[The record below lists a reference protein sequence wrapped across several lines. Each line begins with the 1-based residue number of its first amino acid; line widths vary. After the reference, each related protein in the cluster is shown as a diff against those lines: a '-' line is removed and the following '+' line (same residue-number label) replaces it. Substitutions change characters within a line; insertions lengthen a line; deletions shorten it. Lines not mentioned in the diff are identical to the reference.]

1 MANDTSFAL
10 ANEVAFLRC
19 VRLSLVGR
27 CFFMLCPRC
36 GAAGTRVIDSR
47 LIDSGSAVRR
57 RRVCPQCGMRFTTH
71 ERLVLH
77 PIWVIKKDGRRE
89 LFNRQKVEIGM
100 MKACEKRPVS
110 PEQIRR
116 AVDEIEWELQRRG
129 VRQITSREIGDMVM
143 SKLLEIDDV
152 AYIRFASVYQE
163 FDDARRFAELL
174 ASLQR
179 QKSRQRKSSSR
190 RKR

>member
-1 MANDTSFAL
+1 
-10 ANEVAFLRC
+10 
-19 VRLSLVGR
+19 
-27 CFFMLCPRC
+27 MLCPRC
-36 GAAGTRVIDSR
+36 GSAGTKVIDSR
-47 LIDSGSAVRR
+47 LIDNGFAVRR
-57 RRVCPQCGMRFTTH
+57 RRLCPNCGMRFTTH
-71 ERLVLH
+71 ERLVTH

-110 PEQIRR
+110 PEQIKR

-174 ASLQR
+174 ASLQK
-179 QKSRQRKSSSR
+179 QKAQRR
-190 RKR
+190 RDANRKKR

>member
-1 MANDTSFAL
+1 
-10 ANEVAFLRC
+10 
-19 VRLSLVGR
+19 
-27 CFFMLCPRC
+27 
-36 GAAGTRVIDSR
+36 
-47 LIDSGSAVRR
+47 
-57 RRVCPQCGMRFTTH
+57 MRFTTH
-71 ERLVLH
+71 ERLVTH

-110 PEQIRR
+110 PEQIKR

-174 ASLQR
+174 ASLQK
-179 QKSRQRKSSSR
+179 QKAQQRRDAK
-190 RKR
+190 RKKR

>member
-1 MANDTSFAL
+1 
-10 ANEVAFLRC
+10 
-19 VRLSLVGR
+19 
-27 CFFMLCPRC
+27 
-36 GAAGTRVIDSR
+36 
-47 LIDSGSAVRR
+47 
-57 RRVCPQCGMRFTTH
+57 MRFTTH
-71 ERLVLH
+71 ERLVTH

-110 PEQIRR
+110 PEQIKR

-129 VRQITSREIGDMVM
+129 VRQITSREIGEMVM

-174 ASLQR
+174 ASLQK
-179 QKSRQRKSSSR
+179 QKAQR
-190 RKR
+190 RKDANRKKR

>member
-1 MANDTSFAL
+1 
-10 ANEVAFLRC
+10 
-19 VRLSLVGR
+19 
-27 CFFMLCPRC
+27 MLCPRC
-36 GAAGTRVIDSR
+36 GASGTKVIDSR
-47 LIDSGSAVRR
+47 LIDNGSAVRR
-57 RRVCPQCGMRFTTH
+57 RRLCPNCGMRFTTH
-71 ERLVLH
+71 ERLVTH

-110 PEQIRR
+110 PEQIKR

-129 VRQITSREIGDMVM
+129 ARQITSREIGEMVM

-174 ASLQR
+174 ASLQK
-179 QKSRQRKSSSR
+179 QKAQR
-190 RKR
+190 RKDANRKKR

>member
-1 MANDTSFAL
+1 
-10 ANEVAFLRC
+10 
-19 VRLSLVGR
+19 
-27 CFFMLCPRC
+27 
-36 GAAGTRVIDSR
+36 
-47 LIDSGSAVRR
+47 
-57 RRVCPQCGMRFTTH
+57 MRFTTH
-71 ERLVLH
+71 ERLVTH

-110 PEQIRR
+110 PEQIKR

-129 VRQITSREIGDMVM
+129 ARQITSREIGEMVM

-174 ASLQR
+174 ASLQK
-179 QKSRQRKSSSR
+179 QKAQR
-190 RKR
+190 RKDASRKKR

>member
-1 MANDTSFAL
+1 
-10 ANEVAFLRC
+10 
-19 VRLSLVGR
+19 
-27 CFFMLCPRC
+27 
-36 GAAGTRVIDSR
+36 
-47 LIDSGSAVRR
+47 
-57 RRVCPQCGMRFTTH
+57 MRFTTH
-71 ERLVLH
+71 ERLVTH

-110 PEQIRR
+110 PEQIKR

-174 ASLQR
+174 ASLQK
-179 QKSRQRKSSSR
+179 QKAQRR
-190 RKR
+190 RDANRKKR

>member
-1 MANDTSFAL
+1 MCEVLIASLRMVISLSTSHL
-10 ANEVAFLRC
+10 
-19 VRLSLVGR
+19 LSGVSA
-27 CFFMLCPRC
+27 MLCPRC
-36 GAAGTRVIDSR
+36 GAEGTKVIDSR
-47 LIDSGSAVRR
+47 LIDNGSAVRR
-57 RRVCPQCGMRFTTH
+57 RRVCPRCGMRFTTH
-71 ERLVLH
+71 ERLVSH

-110 PEQIRR
+110 PEQIRK

-129 VRQITSREIGDMVM
+129 VRQITSREIGDIVM
-143 SKLLEIDDV
+143 AKLLEIDDV

-179 QKSRQRKSSSR
+179 KKLRQRKSSSR

>member
-1 MANDTSFAL
+1 
-10 ANEVAFLRC
+10 
-19 VRLSLVGR
+19 
-27 CFFMLCPRC
+27 
-36 GAAGTRVIDSR
+36 
-47 LIDSGSAVRR
+47 
-57 RRVCPQCGMRFTTH
+57 MRFTTH
-71 ERLVLH
+71 ERLVTH

-110 PEQIRR
+110 PEQIKR

-129 VRQITSREIGDMVM
+129 ARQITSREIGEMVM

-174 ASLQR
+174 ASLQK
-179 QKSRQRKSSSR
+179 QKAQR
-190 RKR
+190 RKDANRKKQ

>member
-1 MANDTSFAL
+1 
-10 ANEVAFLRC
+10 
-19 VRLSLVGR
+19 
-27 CFFMLCPRC
+27 
-36 GAAGTRVIDSR
+36 
-47 LIDSGSAVRR
+47 
-57 RRVCPQCGMRFTTH
+57 MRFTTH
-71 ERLVLH
+71 ERLVTH

-110 PEQIRR
+110 PEQIKR

-129 VRQITSREIGDMVM
+129 ARQITSREIGEMVM

-174 ASLQR
+174 ASLQK
-179 QKSRQRKSSSR
+179 QKAKR
-190 RKR
+190 RKDANRKKR

>member
-1 MANDTSFAL
+1 
-10 ANEVAFLRC
+10 
-19 VRLSLVGR
+19 
-27 CFFMLCPRC
+27 MLCPRC
-36 GAAGTRVIDSR
+36 GASGTKVIDSR
-47 LIDSGSAVRR
+47 LIDNGSAVRR
-57 RRVCPQCGMRFTTH
+57 RRLCPNCGMRFTTH
-71 ERLVLH
+71 ERLVTH

-110 PEQIRR
+110 PEQIKR

-129 VRQITSREIGDMVM
+129 ARQITSREIGEMVM

-174 ASLQR
+174 ASLQK
-179 QKSRQRKSSSR
+179 QKAQR
-190 RKR
+190 RKEANRKKR

>member
-1 MANDTSFAL
+1 
-10 ANEVAFLRC
+10 
-19 VRLSLVGR
+19 
-27 CFFMLCPRC
+27 MLCPRC
-36 GAAGTRVIDSR
+36 GSAGTKVIDSR
-47 LIDSGSAVRR
+47 LIDNGFAVRR
-57 RRVCPQCGMRFTTH
+57 RRLCPNCGMRFTTH
-71 ERLVLH
+71 ERLVTH

-110 PEQIRR
+110 PEQIKR

-174 ASLQR
+174 ASLQK
-179 QKSRQRKSSSR
+179 QKAQQRRDAK
-190 RKR
+190 RKKR

>member
-1 MANDTSFAL
+1 
-10 ANEVAFLRC
+10 
-19 VRLSLVGR
+19 
-27 CFFMLCPRC
+27 
-36 GAAGTRVIDSR
+36 
-47 LIDSGSAVRR
+47 
-57 RRVCPQCGMRFTTH
+57 MRFTTH
-71 ERLVLH
+71 ERLVTH

-89 LFNRQKVEIGM
+89 LFNRKKVEIGM

-110 PEQIRR
+110 PEQIKR

-129 VRQITSREIGDMVM
+129 ARQITSREIGEMVM

-174 ASLQR
+174 ASLQK
-179 QKSRQRKSSSR
+179 QKAQR
-190 RKR
+190 RKDANRKKR

>member
-1 MANDTSFAL
+1 
-10 ANEVAFLRC
+10 
-19 VRLSLVGR
+19 
-27 CFFMLCPRC
+27 
-36 GAAGTRVIDSR
+36 
-47 LIDSGSAVRR
+47 
-57 RRVCPQCGMRFTTH
+57 MRFTTH
-71 ERLVLH
+71 ERLVSH

-110 PEQIRR
+110 PEQIKR

-129 VRQITSREIGDMVM
+129 ARQITSREIGEMVM

-174 ASLQR
+174 ASLQK
-179 QKSRQRKSSSR
+179 QKGRR
-190 RKR
+190 RKDANRKKR

>member
-1 MANDTSFAL
+1 MF
-10 ANEVAFLRC
+10 
-19 VRLSLVGR
+19 
-27 CFFMLCPRC
+27 CPRC
-36 GAAGTRVIDSR
+36 GADETKVIDSR
-47 LIDSGSAVRR
+47 LIDSGLAIRR
-57 RRVCPQCGMRFTTH
+57 RRFCLKCGMRFTTH
-71 ERLVLH
+71 ERPITH

-110 PEQIRR
+110 SEQIKK

-129 VRQITSREIGDMVM
+129 VRQVTSREIGEMVM
-143 SKLLEIDDV
+143 AKLLEIDDV

-163 FDDARRFAELL
+163 FDDAKRFAELL

-179 QKSRQRKSSSR
+179 QKAKERKLKAKK
-190 RKR
+190 KRI

>member
-1 MANDTSFAL
+1 
-10 ANEVAFLRC
+10 
-19 VRLSLVGR
+19 
-27 CFFMLCPRC
+27 MLCPRC
-36 GAAGTRVIDSR
+36 GASGTKVIDSR
-47 LIDSGSAVRR
+47 LIDNGSAVRR
-57 RRVCPQCGMRFTTH
+57 RRLCPNCGMRFTTH
-71 ERLVLH
+71 ERLVSH

-110 PEQIRR
+110 PEQIKR

-129 VRQITSREIGDMVM
+129 ARQITSREIGEMVM

-174 ASLQR
+174 ASLQK
-179 QKSRQRKSSSR
+179 QKAQR
-190 RKR
+190 RKDANRKKR

>member
-1 MANDTSFAL
+1 
-10 ANEVAFLRC
+10 
-19 VRLSLVGR
+19 
-27 CFFMLCPRC
+27 MLCPRC
-36 GAAGTRVIDSR
+36 GASGTKVIDSR
-47 LIDSGSAVRR
+47 LIDNGSAVRR
-57 RRVCPQCGMRFTTH
+57 RRLCPNCGMRFTTH
-71 ERLVLH
+71 ERLVTH

-110 PEQIRR
+110 PEQIKR

-129 VRQITSREIGDMVM
+129 ARQITSREIGEMVM

-174 ASLQR
+174 ASLQK
-179 QKSRQRKSSSR
+179 QKGRR
-190 RKR
+190 RKDANRKKR

>member
-1 MANDTSFAL
+1 
-10 ANEVAFLRC
+10 
-19 VRLSLVGR
+19 
-27 CFFMLCPRC
+27 MLCPRC
-36 GAAGTRVIDSR
+36 GASGTKVIDSR
-47 LIDSGSAVRR
+47 LIDNGSAVRR
-57 RRVCPQCGMRFTTH
+57 RRLCPNCGMRFTTH
-71 ERLVLH
+71 ERLVTH

-110 PEQIRR
+110 PEQIKR

-129 VRQITSREIGDMVM
+129 ARQITSREIGEMVM

-174 ASLQR
+174 ASLQK
-179 QKSRQRKSSSR
+179 QKGQR
-190 RKR
+190 RKDANRKKR

>member
-1 MANDTSFAL
+1 
-10 ANEVAFLRC
+10 
-19 VRLSLVGR
+19 
-27 CFFMLCPRC
+27 
-36 GAAGTRVIDSR
+36 
-47 LIDSGSAVRR
+47 
-57 RRVCPQCGMRFTTH
+57 MRFTTH
-71 ERLVLH
+71 ERLVSH

-110 PEQIRR
+110 PEQIKR

-129 VRQITSREIGDMVM
+129 ARQITSREIGEMVM

-174 ASLQR
+174 ASLQK
-179 QKSRQRKSSSR
+179 QKAQR
-190 RKR
+190 RKDANRKKR

>member
-1 MANDTSFAL
+1 
-10 ANEVAFLRC
+10 
-19 VRLSLVGR
+19 
-27 CFFMLCPRC
+27 MLCPRC
-36 GAAGTRVIDSR
+36 GALETKVIDSR
-47 LIDSGSAVRR
+47 LIDNGSAVRR
-57 RRVCPQCGMRFTTH
+57 RRLCPNCGMRFTTH
-71 ERLVLH
+71 ERLVTH

-110 PEQIRR
+110 PEQIKR

-129 VRQITSREIGDMVM
+129 VRQITSREIGEMVM

-174 ASLQR
+174 ASLQK
-179 QKSRQRKSSSR
+179 QKAQR
-190 RKR
+190 RKDANRKKR

>member
-1 MANDTSFAL
+1 
-10 ANEVAFLRC
+10 
-19 VRLSLVGR
+19 
-27 CFFMLCPRC
+27 MLCPRC
-36 GAAGTRVIDSR
+36 GSAGTKVIDSR
-47 LIDSGSAVRR
+47 LIDNGFAVRR
-57 RRVCPQCGMRFTTH
+57 RRLCPNCGMRFTTH
-71 ERLVLH
+71 ERLVTH

-110 PEQIRR
+110 PEQIKR

-174 ASLQR
+174 ASLQK
-179 QKSRQRKSSSR
+179 QKAQRR
-190 RKR
+190 RDAKRKKR

>member
-1 MANDTSFAL
+1 VS
-10 ANEVAFLRC
+10 
-19 VRLSLVGR
+19 
-27 CFFMLCPRC
+27 FMLCPRC
-36 GAAGTRVIDSR
+36 GASGTKVIDSR
-47 LIDSGSAVRR
+47 LIDNGSAVRR
-57 RRVCPQCGMRFTTH
+57 RRLCPNCGMRFTTH
-71 ERLVLH
+71 ERLVTH

-110 PEQIRR
+110 PEQIKR

-129 VRQITSREIGDMVM
+129 ARQITSREIGEMVM

-174 ASLQR
+174 ASLQK
-179 QKSRQRKSSSR
+179 QKAQR
-190 RKR
+190 RKDANRKKR

>member
-1 MANDTSFAL
+1 
-10 ANEVAFLRC
+10 
-19 VRLSLVGR
+19 
-27 CFFMLCPRC
+27 MLCPRC
-36 GAAGTRVIDSR
+36 GASGTKVIDSR
-47 LIDSGSAVRR
+47 LIDNGSAVRR
-57 RRVCPQCGMRFTTH
+57 RRLCPNCGMRFTTH
-71 ERLVLH
+71 ERLVTH

-110 PEQIRR
+110 PEQIKR

-129 VRQITSREIGDMVM
+129 ARQITSREIGEMVM

-174 ASLQR
+174 ASLQK
-179 QKSRQRKSSSR
+179 QKAQR
-190 RKR
+190 RKDANRKKQ

>member
-1 MANDTSFAL
+1 
-10 ANEVAFLRC
+10 
-19 VRLSLVGR
+19 
-27 CFFMLCPRC
+27 
-36 GAAGTRVIDSR
+36 
-47 LIDSGSAVRR
+47 
-57 RRVCPQCGMRFTTH
+57 MRFTTH
-71 ERLVLH
+71 ERLVSH

-110 PEQIRR
+110 PEQIKR

-129 VRQITSREIGDMVM
+129 ARQITSREIGEMVM

-174 ASLQR
+174 ASLQK
-179 QKSRQRKSSSR
+179 QKARR
-190 RKR
+190 RKDANRKKR

>member
-1 MANDTSFAL
+1 
-10 ANEVAFLRC
+10 
-19 VRLSLVGR
+19 
-27 CFFMLCPRC
+27 MLCPRC
-36 GAAGTRVIDSR
+36 GASGTKVIDSR
-47 LIDSGSAVRR
+47 LIDNGSAVRR
-57 RRVCPQCGMRFTTH
+57 RRLCLNCGMRFTTH
-71 ERLVLH
+71 ERLVTH

-110 PEQIRR
+110 PEQIKR

-129 VRQITSREIGDMVM
+129 VRQITSREIGEMVM

-174 ASLQR
+174 ASLQK
-179 QKSRQRKSSSR
+179 QKAQRRRDANR

>member
-1 MANDTSFAL
+1 
-10 ANEVAFLRC
+10 
-19 VRLSLVGR
+19 
-27 CFFMLCPRC
+27 
-36 GAAGTRVIDSR
+36 
-47 LIDSGSAVRR
+47 
-57 RRVCPQCGMRFTTH
+57 MRFTTH
-71 ERLVLH
+71 ERLVTH

-110 PEQIRR
+110 PEQIKR

-129 VRQITSREIGDMVM
+129 ARQITSREIGEMVM

-174 ASLQR
+174 ASLQK
-179 QKSRQRKSSSR
+179 QKGRR
-190 RKR
+190 RKDANRKKR

>member
-1 MANDTSFAL
+1 
-10 ANEVAFLRC
+10 
-19 VRLSLVGR
+19 
-27 CFFMLCPRC
+27 MLCPRC
-36 GAAGTRVIDSR
+36 GAAGTKVIDSR
-47 LIDSGSAVRR
+47 LIDNGSAVRR
-57 RRVCPQCGMRFTTH
+57 RRLCLNCGMRFTTH
-71 ERLVLH
+71 ERLVTH

-110 PEQIRR
+110 PEQIKR

-174 ASLQR
+174 ASLQK
-179 QKSRQRKSSSR
+179 QKAQR
-190 RKR
+190 RKDANRKKR